1 MPAIHPTRLKIQTSE
16 LVQTANDP
24 QGFCRAYH
32 EFLDY
37 YADRTYR
44 PGKVGEPPP
53 LMRAYKVPKPVLK
66 AVDKQLGEW
75 AEENRQDALN
85 LVDALWLQS
94 FLEFR
99 LTAASLMGQIEPFPV
114 KHIFSRVQAWIQPN
128 TEERLVNA
136 LINQGLKRILIEK
149 QAQYVYQID
158 IWLRARD
165 IERNRLGLK
174 ASLPLIA
181 QRDFDDYPLL
191 FKSLSR
197 LMRQQNSP
205 VRREILT
212 MIENLAEKTPDE
224 TAFFL
229 QNALKSFPDNAQIG
243 WYVRNCLSYFPD
255 KTRLQLRKA
264 LVA

>member
-16 LVQTANDP
+16 LVQTANNAEE
-24 QGFCRAYH
+24 FCLAYH
-32 EFLDY
+32 EFLDF

-53 LMRAYKVPKPVLK
+53 LMRAYKVPQPVLR
-66 AVDKQLGEW
+66 AVNKQIGEW
-75 AEENRQDALN
+75 ARENRQEALN
-85 LVDALWLQS
+85 LIDALWLQS

-99 LTAASLMGQIEPFPV
+99 LTAASLMGQIEPSPV
-114 KHIFSRVQAWIQPN
+114 KHIISRVQGWIQPN

-136 LINQGLKRILIEK
+136 LINQGLQRILIEK
-149 QAQYVYQID
+149 QAQYVHQID
-158 IWLRARD
+158 IWLRSRD

-174 ASLPLIA
+174 ASPPLIA
-181 QRDFDDYPLL
+181 RRDFDDYPLL
-191 FKSLSR
+191 YNALIR

-205 VRREILT
+205 VRREILSV
-212 MIENLAEKTPDE
+212 IGNLAEKTPDE

-229 QNALKSFPDNAQIG
+229 ENALKSSPDNTQMA
-243 WYVRNCLSYFPD
+243 WYVRNSLNYFPD
-255 KTRLQLRKA
+255 NTRLQLRKA